1 MGWEAQVSTPCSTY
15 LRKPRPRMKSAM
27 TEYSPRTKQTLQS
40 GKQSGHLGG
49 ISKLLGLISTM
60 VRHVFK
66 NTTNRL
72 LLSGMRQGSLS
83 NITEVI
89 PSFIKM
95 DFLDNGRTK
104 PIPRGKK
111 KDKSALLEMEGS
123 EHKCLIRAT
132 NGKKKI
138 STVVSKNC

>member
-1 MGWEAQVSTPCSTY
+1 MCGEGGVQGAKIFVNDQSRSLGAPLAKCLEILCAAMPY
-15 LRKPRPRMKSAM
+15 SAAW
-27 TEYSPRTKQTLQS
+27 
-40 GKQSGHLGG
+40 
-49 ISKLLGLISTM
+49 
-60 VRHVFK
+60 V
-66 NTTNRL
+66 
-72 LLSGMRQGSLS
+72 SGMRQGSLS